1 MLPLLLAMDA
11 DTLLA
16 CGRASSRLLRLV
28 RDREVWRHLL
38 TQTDELTNEKLE
50 QLVEFGSSKIPE
62 MMAEVLKET
71 ARRMSRPGNEPQKK
85 RAGYVKM
92 MLSIQGWGSLDVY
105 ELDGDHLEK
114 LAQVA
119 TTVESSFTILEV
131 EQQGNRIPEGN
142 TSIPLWKQ
150 IVAHVE
156 CQGETLDKLDLD
168 CLYFHLLGIG
178 GIDNIFLD
186 LLKMS
191 KWWRVKKLYM
201 AHGASR
207 GNSWATLASSASTG
221 RIDFCH
227 AYTPNGF
234 EDAKREDVR
243 KVWEITSEMRIFV
256 ESVFVFN
263 GVPMGAEYD
272 IRSVGKDQAGDPEA
286 NWQKL
291 VEIAGLPES

>member
-1 MLPLLLAMDA
+1 MDA
-11 DTLLA
+11 NTLLT
-16 CGRASSRLLRLV
+16 CGKASSRLLRLV

-38 TQTDELTNEKLE
+38 RKTDELSKEKVE
-50 QLVEFGSSKIPE
+50 ELVGFGSSQIPE

-71 ARRMSRPGNEPQKK
+71 ARRMSRPGNEPQKI

-92 MLSIQGWGSLDVY
+92 MLSIQGWGSPDVY

-191 KWWRVKKLYM
+191 KWWRVKLLQM
-201 AHGASR
+201 TTNR
-207 GNSWATLASSASTG
+207 DNSWVTLANNASTG
-221 RIDFCH
+221 RIDVCH
-227 AYTPNGF
+227 APTPRGF
-234 EDAKREDVR
+234 KDAKRKDVH
-243 KVWEITSEMRIFV
+243 KVWEISSVMRIFV
-256 ESVFVFN
+256 QWEV
-263 GVPMGAEYD
+263 
-272 IRSVGKDQAGDPEA
+272 ISVGKDQPGDPEA
-286 NWQKL
+286 NWHKL
-291 VEIAGLPES
+291 VEIADL